1 MGAVVSKSKS
11 VLLSEKANGHAKEVK
26 IDSNNHNMD
35 GTTTLE
41 RKLKKKKEKISNK
54 KSLDVKA
61 DKYTSTD
68 GNAISTSSAYIKQ
81 LVRSS
86 GSNYHLYD
94 TQGNLINQSETPSQ
108 DVLELRN
115 ACIRRGIIS
124 AETNNITLPTSIE
137 QDQQENITNTVE
149 ESTNET
155 ATTVVTNDEPIQNEQ
170 QAES

>member
-1 MGAVVSKSKS
+1 MGTILGKSKS
-11 VLLSEKANGHAKEVK
+11 VLMSEKANGHTKEV
-26 IDSNNHNMD
+26 IINSNNHNMD

-41 RKLKKKKEKISNK
+41 KKLKKKKEKISNK
-54 KSLDVKA
+54 KSSDLKA

-81 LVRSS
+81 LVR
-86 GSNYHLYD
+86 GSRSNHVLYD
-94 TQGNLINQSETPSQ
+94 AQVNLINQSETPSQ

-155 ATTVVTNDEPIQNEQ
+155 ATIVVTNDQPIQNEQ
-170 QAES
+170 QVES